1 MKSIKQKLENIFFNI
16 DFTNAIGDGI
26 REYNRQCGYKPKA
39 QAGSSFADEKIAESA
54 AGLHQQLTISLTD
67 GLKVAD

>member
-26 REYNRQCGYKPKA
+26 REYNRQCGYKPKE
-39 QAGSSFADEKIAESA
+39 QADSSFADEKKVNSA
-54 AGLHQQLTISLTD
+54 ACLHQQLTFTVPEC
-67 GLKVAD
+67 LKVAW